1 MERLNSIRKKYKYED
16 KKNKILKVNNS
27 TLELENN
34 IQEIKVSS
42 ELKINKKLK
51 KQRTQKKFFGVLKSQ
66 NITNTKAK
74 KLL

>member
-1 MERLNSIRKKYKYED
+1 MERLNSIRKKYKHED

-51 KQRTQKKFFGVLKSQ
+51 KQRTQKKFFGVLKCQ

>member
-1 MERLNSIRKKYKYED
+1 MKI
-16 KKNKILKVNNS
+16 KNKILKVNNS

-42 ELKINKKLK
+42 GLKIKKKLK
-51 KQRTQKKFFGVLKSQ
+51 KQRTLKKFFGVLKCQ
-66 NITNTKAK
+66 NIKAK

>member
-42 ELKINKKLK
+42 E
-51 KQRTQKKFFGVLKSQ
+51 
-66 NITNTKAK
+66 
-74 KLL
+74 